1 MLLDLKKFDIQIS
14 LKECPPNKNG
24 VGVTW
29 LKRIAVKLDTL
40 VVTDDKGNT
49 LQPRQKNLHRKNLII
64 LRKTILM
71 NRQELRI
78 RKRRALRKKR
88 NKVFGQ
94 KNILI
99 IRN

>member
-40 VVTDDKGNT
+40 VITAAEGVT

-64 LRKTILM
+64 SRKIILM
-71 NRQELRI
+71 NRQKLRMI
-78 RKRRALRKKR
+78 KGWALRKKR
-88 NKVFGQ
+88 NKVFG
-94 KNILI
+94 KG
-99 IRN
+99 